1 MPRLRRMLCALRYP
15 PKLVDPVS
23 LKLEPWSRHM
33 SGIRGLPH
41 PASPPSM
48 VLIPIVSVKSCC
60 LVIYFT
66 VIMFFLNSIFTPP
79 LEWTPPRLWRCYD
92 LSRKKEGMATS
103 GSTQTLIENFITHN
117 GVSKELFLL
126 DSCSSRYTSTFTHLN
141 FPHRTLIFMS

>member
-1 MPRLRRMLCALRYP
+1 MPRLRQMLCALRYP
-15 PKLVDPVS
+15 RKLVDHEKQKPE
-23 LKLEPWSRHM
+23 LWSRHTL
-33 SGIRGLPH
+33 GIRGLPH
-41 PASPPSM
+41 PASLHLM

-66 VIMFFLNSIFTPP
+66 VIMFSLNSIFIPQ

-126 DSCSSRYTSTFTHLN
+126 DSCSSRYT
-141 FPHRTLIFMS
+141 